1 MKYQTKTAA
10 FYVPYNLRTGAPIA
24 YYAAPQKAY
33 ALWDA
38 NVGYYFNKNFSVNLA
53 VKNITDKKY
62 FQNTQ
67 NRTAGMN
74 NYYGDPRN
82 FMLTLNYTY

>member
-1 MKYQTKTAA
+1 MRYQSKTASI
-10 FYVPYNLRTGAPIA
+10 YRENVA

-38 NVGYYFNKNFSVNLA
+38 NVGYHFDKHFSVNFA

-67 NRTAGMN
+67 NHVAGHN
-74 NYYGDPRN
+74 NYYGEPRN